1 MDLDDEE
8 LEATKI
14 VNKTIDIN
22 KDIALLEEFA
32 DMCKRGFNKENQV
45 KEGYAI
51 KRVIKKL
58 KDLETK
64 IEFKEYG
71 DLDNIEFEE
80 YMNNFIPEQKIKD
93 KIEEAKNNRKAGNTA
108 YEYTEEDV
116 WDIVKDVLENLL
128 EVK

>member
-8 LEATKI
+8 LEATKL

-51 KRVIKKL
+51 KRIIKKL
-58 KDLETK
+58 ENLEEEIRK
-64 IEFKEYG
+64 EIETTKEY
-71 DLDNIEFEE
+71 IT
-80 YMNNFIPEQKIKD
+80 Y
-93 KIEEAKNNRKAGNTA
+93 GNTA
-108 YEYTEEDV
+108 FVEYTQKEVYE
-116 WDIVKDVLENLL
+116 IVLERLESLL

>member
-1 MDLDDEE
+1 MDLDDDE

-14 VNKTIDIN
+14 INKTIDVN

-32 DMCKRGFNKENQV
+32 DLCKRGFNKENQV

-58 KDLETK
+58 ENLE
-64 IEFKEYG
+64 IEIRKEIETTKEY
-71 DLDNIEFEE
+71 IT
-80 YMNNFIPEQKIKD
+80 Y
-93 KIEEAKNNRKAGNTA
+93 GNTA
-108 YEYTEEDV
+108 FEYTQKEVYE
-116 WDIVKDVLENLL
+116 IVLERLESLL

>member
-1 MDLDDEE
+1 MDLDDDE

-14 VNKTIDIN
+14 INKTIDVN

-32 DMCKRGFNKENQV
+32 DLCKRGFNKENQV
-45 KEGYAI
+45 KEGYAV

-58 KDLETK
+58 KELEVLEDDLKDKRVVYIDTP
-64 IEFKEYG
+64 EFTESY
-71 DLDNIEFEE
+71 
-80 YMNNFIPEQKIKD
+80 IPQRKIKD
-93 KIEEAKNNRKAGNTA
+93 KIEEAKNNKKAGNTA

>member
-1 MDLDDEE
+1 MDLDDDE

-14 VNKTIDIN
+14 INKTIDVN

-32 DMCKRGFNKENQV
+32 DLCKRGFNKENQV

-58 KDLETK
+58 KELEVLEDDLKDKRVVYIDTP
-64 IEFKEYG
+64 EFTESY
-71 DLDNIEFEE
+71 
-80 YMNNFIPEQKIKD
+80 IPQRKIKD
-93 KIEEAKNNRKAGNTA
+93 KIEEAKNNKKAGNTA